1 MKRQRKVDKTKL
13 NGIQY
18 TPPELGEFLADM
30 MLNALQ
36 PKARSLSILDPACG
50 DGGLLFA
57 FAMAIPAKVRKQLTL
72 TGYETDNAALTV
84 ATARLASLGVKQVTL
99 HQKDFLAVKGV
110 RRDCKPRAGFD
121 SDSPEVE
128 QFNAIIANPPYVR
141 TQTLGS
147 KQAQRLA
154 EQFGL
159 SGRVDLYH
167 AFAAAMAMMLKPSGV
182 LGLLTSNRFLTVKSG
197 ASLRTLLLNKFQI
210 QGVYDL
216 GDTKLFSAAVLPAI
230 VIAKKDQ
237 PQSQKRANFDRV
249 YECRANGGSPTSTA
263 THSSLLAAL
272 RNRRITGI
280 VHTEHLAYKI
290 ERGKLRTDNEGAWS
304 LSTPATESW
313 LRAIQSR
320 QAHTFGDLAHVKVG
334 IKTTADDVFIRS
346 DWDKL
351 PGKSQPES
359 KLLRP
364 LITHHEADKWKAVP
378 SHQSQ
383 RVLYPHETKGGKR
396 RSIDIHNYPR
406 AAAYFES
413 HRPRLENR
421 HYVIDAGRKWYEI
434 WVPHQPEDWS
444 KPKIVWPDIAE
455 EPRFFLDLTGA
466 VVNGDC
472 YWLTLKESVHPDWL
486 LLMLAIANSTF
497 AIRFYDTLFHNKLY
511 SGRRRFMTQYVAKF
525 PLPALD
531 SPCAQQMVS
540 IVSRLVKGESSLPQD
555 ETEINR
561 LAEEAFRSGVTARS
575 YPVSNPSHYSVA
587 NRSPEIYNPT

>member
-1 MKRQRKVDKTKL
+1 
-13 NGIQY
+13 
-18 TPPELGEFLADM
+18 

-36 PKARSLSILDPACG
+36 PKATPLSILDPACG
-50 DGGLLFA
+50 DGGLLLA
-57 FAMAIPAKVRKQLTL
+57 FAMAIPAKVRKQIAL
-72 TGYETDNAALTV
+72 TGYETDDAAIAT

-99 HQKDFLAVKGV
+99 HRKDFLRVKRV
-110 RRDCKPRAGFD
+110 RWDSKPRTASD
-121 SDSPEVE
+121 SDSHEVE
-128 QFNAIIANPPYVR
+128 QFDAIIANPPYVR
-141 TQTLGS
+141 TQTLGA

-167 AFAAAMAMMLKPSGV
+167 AFAAAMTMMLKPSGV

-230 VIAKKDQ
+230 VIAKKGQ
-237 PQSQKRANFDRV
+237 PRSQERATFDRV
-249 YECRANGGSPTSTA
+249 YECRTNGDSSPPTA
-263 THSSLLAAL
+263 AHSSLLATL
-272 RNRRITGI
+272 RNRRIAGI
-280 VHTEHLAYKI
+280 VHTDHSAYKI
-290 ERGKLRTDNEGAWS
+290 ERGKLRTDDDGAWS

-313 LRAIQSR
+313 LRAIQTR

-346 DWDKL
+346 DWDEL
-351 PGKSQPES
+351 PKKSQPEPE
-359 KLLRP
+359 LLRP
-364 LITHHEADKWKAVP
+364 LITHHEAAKWKAVP
-378 SHQSQ
+378 SHHLQ
-383 RVLYPHETKGGKR
+383 RVLYPHETKDGKR
-396 RSIDIHNYPR
+396 RSIDIDNYPR

-466 VVNGDC
+466 IVNGDC

-531 SPCAQQMVS
+531 SPYAQRMVS
-540 IVSRLVKGESSLPQD
+540 IASRLVKGESSLPQH

-561 LAEEAFRSGVTARS
+561 LAEEAFGSGVTAPSRS
-575 YPVSNPSHYSVA
+575 SSRQRPVRVSIS
-587 NRSPEIYNPT
+587 

>member
-1 MKRQRKVDKTKL
+1 MKRQRKVDNTKL
-13 NGIQY
+13 HGIQY
-18 TPPELGEFLADM
+18 TPPELAKFLADM
-30 MLNALQ
+30 MQNALHS
-36 PKARSLSILDPACG
+36 KAAPLSVLDPACG
-50 DGGLLFA
+50 DGGLLLA
-57 FAMAIPAKVRKQLTL
+57 FTMATPTKVRKQLTL
-72 TGYETDNAALTV
+72 TGYETDDAALTT
-84 ATARLASLGVKQVTL
+84 AKARLALLGMKQVTL
-99 HQKDFLAVKGV
+99 HRKDFLAAKGIG
-110 RRDCKPRAGFD
+110 RDGKSKTGFD
-121 SDSPEVE
+121 SDSHEVE
-128 QFNAIIANPPYVR
+128 QFDAIIANPPYVR
-141 TQTLGS
+141 TQTLGA

-167 AFAAAMAMMLKPSGV
+167 AFAVAMTMMLKPSGV

-216 GDTKLFSAAVLPAI
+216 GDTKLFSATVLPAI
-230 VIAKKDQ
+230 VIAKKGQ
-237 PQSQKRANFDRV
+237 PRSQERANFDRV
-249 YECRANGGSPTSTA
+249 YECRANRDSPGPTT

-280 VHTEHLAYKI
+280 VHTDHLAYKI
-290 ERGKLRTDNEGAWS
+290 ERGKLRTVDEGAWS
-304 LSTPATESW
+304 LSTPATELW

-346 DWDKL
+346 DWEKL
-351 PGKSQPES
+351 PRKSQPES
-359 KLLRP
+359 KLLHP
-364 LITHHEADKWKAVP
+364 LFTHYEAAKWKALS

-383 RVLYPHETKGGKR
+383 QVLYPHETKGGKR
-396 RSIDIHNYPR
+396 RSIDIDNYPR
-406 AAAYFES
+406 AASYFDS
-413 HRPRLENR
+413 HRARLENR
-421 HYVIDAGRKWYEI
+421 RYVIDAGRKWYEI

-455 EPRFFLDLTGA
+455 GPRFFLDLTGA
-466 VVNGDC
+466 IVNGDC

-531 SPCAQQMVS
+531 SPCAQRMVS
-540 IVSRLVKGESSLPQD
+540 IASRLVKGESGLPQD

-561 LAEEAFRSGVTARS
+561 LAKEAFGSGVTARS
-575 YPVSNPSHYSVA
+575 RSRPHQRRSHVRIS
-587 NRSPEIYNPT
+587 

>member
-1 MKRQRKVDKTKL
+1 MKRQRKVDNTKL
-13 NGIQY
+13 HGIQY
-18 TPPELGEFLADM
+18 TPPELAEFLADM
-30 MLNALQ
+30 MLNASE
-36 PKARSLSILDPACG
+36 PKAGPLSVLDPACG
-50 DGGLLFA
+50 DGGLLLA
-57 FAMAIPAKVRKQLTL
+57 FAMATPSKIRKQLTL
-72 TGYETDNAALTV
+72 TGYETDDAALTT
-84 ATARLASLGVKQVTL
+84 ATARLTSLGVKRVTL
-99 HQKDFLAVKGV
+99 HRKDFLTVKGV
-110 RRDCKPRAGFD
+110 GWDSKPRTVSD

-128 QFNAIIANPPYVR
+128 QFDAIIANPPYVR
-141 TQTLGS
+141 TQTLGA

-154 EQFGL
+154 GRFGL

-167 AFAAAMAMMLKPSGV
+167 AFAVAMAMMLKPSGV

-230 VIAKKDQ
+230 VIAKKGQTQADE
-237 PQSQKRANFDRV
+237 RANFDRV
-249 YECRANGGSPTSTA
+249 YECRANGDSPA
-263 THSSLLAAL
+263 PINTHSSLLNAL

-280 VHTEHLAYKI
+280 VHTDQLAYKI
-290 ERGKLRTDNEGAWS
+290 ERGKLRTTDEGAWS
-304 LSTPATESW
+304 LSTPVTESW
-313 LRAIQSR
+313 LRVIQSR
-320 QAHTFGDLAHVKVG
+320 QAHTFGDLARVKVG

-346 DWDKL
+346 DWEEL
-351 PGKSQPES
+351 PRKSQPEAE
-359 KLLRP
+359 LLRQ
-364 LITHHEADKWKAVP
+364 LITHNEAAKWKAAS
-378 SHQSQ
+378 SHQPQ
-383 RVLYPHETKGGKR
+383 RVLYPHETISRKR
-396 RSIDIHNYPR
+396 HHIDIGNYPR
-406 AAAYFES
+406 AAAYFKS
-413 HRPRLENR
+413 HRTRLENR

-455 EPRFFLDLTGA
+455 EPRFCLDLTGA
-466 VVNGDC
+466 IVNGDC

-531 SPCAQQMVS
+531 SPCAQRMVR
-540 IVSRLVKGESSLPQD
+540 IASRLVKGESSLPQD

-561 LAEEAFRSGVTARS
+561 LASEAFGSGVM
-575 YPVSNPSHYSVA
+575 SV
-587 NRSPEIYNPT
+587 